1 MTKYDVFISSKSEDY
16 RIANDVYN
24 FLASNDVKVF
34 FADAQLKEL
43 GTSEYSDV
51 IDNVID
57 SVKHM
62 IVVGSKIEYIE
73 SKWVKT
79 EWRAFT
85 DEIRAGRKNGNIIT
99 ILDGLSPAEL
109 PLALRNVQSFPAD
122 SYKDAILPYV
132 YVDATH
138 EQKTIVNRTSNDIL
152 LLLSNKYFIFKL
164 VAILLLSFITFILLP
179 NICVSTSEIHTFLD
193 EQKESHEKKEKKHKI
208 DNLDVSIKY
217 LAGQM
222 DSAYNVARRIS
233 TTLEENPITE
243 LQPMEE
249 GTLEYT
255 ASDKSKY
262 TLCQYYEF
270 TDNDSLLLEY
280 VNCLLLYDTDF
291 KKIDSLIDVREKTVQ
306 SRTGGYYNHS
316 FAEEKEALFT
326 LILRNPFKIIV
337 NILCLL
343 LFVGIFIVL
352 FLLFDKRTQTHRLF
366 LKYFRKYIRIC

>member
-16 RIANDVYN
+16 WIANDVYK
-24 FLASNDVKVF
+24 FLASNDVKAFV
-34 FADAQLKEL
+34 ADAELKEL

-62 IVVGSKIEYIE
+62 IVIGSKIEYIE

-122 SYKDAILPYV
+122 SYKHAILPYV
-132 YVDATH
+132 HVDATL

-152 LLLSNKYFIFKL
+152 LFFSNKNFILKL
-164 VAILLLSFITFILLP
+164 FAIIILSFVLFILLP
-179 NICVSTSEIHTFLD
+179 NICVSTTEIHTFLD
-193 EQKESHEKKEKKHKI
+193 EQKESYEKKEKKHKI
-208 DNLDVSIKY
+208 DNLDVTIKY
-217 LAGQM
+217 FAGQM

-233 TTLEENPITE
+233 TTLEDNPITE

-262 TLCQYYEF
+262 TLCRYYEF

-291 KKIDSLIDVREKTVQ
+291 KKIDSLIDVRDKTVQ
-306 SRTGGYYNHS
+306 SRTSSYYNHS
-316 FAEEKEALFT
+316 FAEKKEALFT
-326 LILRNPFKIIV
+326 LILRNPFKILV
-337 NILCLL
+337 NILCILL
-343 LFVGIFIVL
+343 YVGVFMVL
-352 FLLFDKRTQTHRLF
+352 FIIFDQKSQTHRFLF
-366 LKYFRKYIRIC
+366 KCLKKE

>member
-85 DEIRAGRKNGNIIT
+85 DEIRAGRKSGNIIT

-138 EQKTIVNRTSNDIL
+138 EQKTIANRTSNDIL
-152 LLLSNKYFIFKL
+152 LLFSNKYFIFKL
-164 VAILLLSFITFILLP
+164 VAILLLSIITFILLP

-193 EQKESHEKKEKKHKI
+193 EQKESHEKKEKMHKI

-217 LAGQM
+217 FAGQM

-233 TTLEENPITE
+233 TILEENPITE

-306 SRTGGYYNHS
+306 SRTGGYYYHS
-316 FAEEKEALFT
+316 IAEEKEALFT
-326 LILRNPFKIIV
+326 LILRNPFNIIV
-337 NILCLL
+337 NILLILL
-343 LFVGIFIVL
+343 YVGFFMVL
-352 FLLFDKRTQTHRLF
+352 FLIFDKKTQTHRF
-366 LKYFRKYIRIC
+366 IFKCFRKYIRRC

>member
-16 RIANDVYN
+16 RIASDVYD
-24 FLASNDVKVF
+24 FLTSNDVKAF
-34 FADAQLKEL
+34 FADAELKEL

-122 SYKDAILPYV
+122 SYKNAILPYV
-132 YVDATH
+132 HVDATH

-152 LLLSNKYFIFKL
+152 LLFSNKYFILKL
-164 VAILLLSFITFILLP
+164 VAILLLSFIAFILLP
-179 NICVSTSEIHTFLD
+179 NICVSTSEIHAFLD
-193 EQKESHEKKEKKHKI
+193 EQKESHEKKEKMHKI

-217 LAGQM
+217 FAGQM

-233 TTLEENPITE
+233 TILEENPITE

-291 KKIDSLIDVREKTVQ
+291 KKIDSLIDVREKIVQ
-306 SRTGGYYNHS
+306 SRTSGYYYHS
-316 FAEEKEALFT
+316 FLEEKEALFT
-326 LILRNPFKIIV
+326 LILSNSFTIMV

-352 FLLFDKRTQTHRLF
+352 FLLFDKKTQTHRF
-366 LKYFRKYIRIC
+366 FIQMFKKE